1 MFNLRSVF
9 AFWAILVLF
18 LGWSGRAE
26 AQTTGSVMVT
36 VPATGVRRDHQDY
49 AGKVLPTQI
58 NYKDCLNEDVF
69 TFTVNLGTG
78 YSNGYS
84 LQIWAGTSCE
94 NAINRTGTASTCWQ
108 VNSVVPNSIN
118 MTMQATVRTMLS
130 GRTGGRSASEAPE
143 ALEALEAL
151 MQPVE
156 PVEPVR
162 RAAAAM
168 RWAERLEQTP
178 TPAGH
183 HPATFPRM
191 HRPSAPPPRM
201 PLELSS

>member
-26 AQTTGSVMVT
+26 AQTTGSIMVT
-36 VPATGVRRDHQDY
+36 VPATGVRRAHQDY

-84 LQIWAGTSCE
+84 LEIWAGTSCE
-94 NAINRTGTASTCWQ
+94 NAINRDTTPTCWL

-118 MTMQATVRTMLS
+118 MVSLLGPGDEHLSLMEKAFAADLHVRGNQITLRGVLLGS
-130 GRTGGRSASEAPE
+130 
-143 ALEALEAL
+143 LHQDDFL
-151 MQPVE
+151 V
-156 PVEPVR
+156 
-162 RAAAAM
+162 
-168 RWAERLEQTP
+168 
-178 TPAGH
+178 
-183 HPATFPRM
+183 
-191 HRPSAPPPRM
+191 
-201 PLELSS
+201 